1 MYAEYNDFEDA
12 TKDWE
17 FSVEFRPEEWKEYQ
31 FYIAVEREVPLR
43 PEVPREIQG
52 TRGRK
57 ARSRASVHQR
67 VLRHAS
73 HKASVRQG
81 R

>member
-1 MYAEYNDFEDA
+1 MYAEYNDSENP

-31 FYIAVEREVPLR
+31 FYIAVERQEQVR
-43 PEVPREIQG
+43 PEVPRKIQG
-52 TRGRK
+52 TRKRQ

-67 VLRHAS
+67 VLQHAS
-73 HKASVRQG
+73 HKTSVRQG

>member
-1 MYAEYNDFEDA
+1 MYAEYNDSEDP

-31 FYIAVEREVPLR
+31 FYIAVERDKQVR
-43 PEVPREIQG
+43 PEVPRKIQG
-52 TRGRK
+52 SRGRK
-57 ARSRASVHQR
+57 ARSRASVHVGMLQ
-67 VLRHAS
+67 HAS